1 MSLSIVNGKT
11 ASGFDFAV
19 SENIGNDFRLV
30 RLMNDLENGDAARKL
45 AALSRFPELVLGTE
59 GAEKLYA
66 HLEQKDGTIPTDR
79 LREELTEILRLVG
92 ERNKAVKN
100 S

>member
-1 MSLSIVNGKT
+1 MSLSLVTGKT
-11 ASGFDFAV
+11 ASGFEFAA
-19 SENIGNDFRLV
+19 SGNIGNDFRLV
-30 RLMNDLENGDAARKL
+30 RILNDMENGDAARKL

-66 HLEQKDGTIPTDR
+66 HLEQEDGSIPTDR
-79 LREELTEILRLVG
+79 LRAELVEIVRLVG
-92 ERNKAVKN
+92 EKNNAVKN